1 MNDKIINL
9 TKKLISIS
17 STQDNL
23 DGLKKS
29 LNLAKHEL
37 KDQFTIDE
45 FESNGIPSLLIHNSS
60 QKINDFKII
69 LNAHLDVVPGLA
81 KQFTPIV
88 KDGRIYGRGV
98 YDMKAAAAVMIV
110 LFKEIAHQLPYP
122 IALQLTTDEEDSGEN
137 GTRYQLKK
145 GIRAEFAIMGEC
157 GSNFRIVNEAK
168 TALNIKL
175 SAKGLS
181 AHGAYPWKGKNAISI
196 MQTVLE
202 KIIKHYPI
210 PITDSYATTINIA
223 RIETT
228 NTAHNKVP
236 DNCDAYLDLR
246 ISPDD
251 KETILD
257 NIKSLLPD
265 TVELKVLH
273 RATHHFTDPH
283 NHYISQLK
291 NISAGLLGTNVQLIN
306 QHATSDARFYS
317 EVGCAAIEFGPV
329 GAGQHQDEEWVD
341 IDSLGKYYQ
350 ILKEFLLNLN

>member
-1 MNDKIINL
+1 MNDQIITL
-9 TKKLISIS
+9 TKKLISVP
-17 STQDNL
+17 STPDNL
-23 DGLKKS
+23 EGLKKT
-29 LNLAKHEL
+29 LNMAKHEIM
-37 KDQFTIDE
+37 DQFMIDE
-45 FESNGIPSLLIHNSS
+45 FESNGIPSLLIYNSVR
-60 QKINDFKII
+60 KINDFKII

-81 KQFTPIV
+81 KQFSPV
-88 KDGRIYGRGV
+88 EKDGRIYGRGV

-110 LFKEIAHQLPYP
+110 LFKEIAHKLPYP
-122 IALQLTTDEEDSGEN
+122 VGLQLTTDEEDSGEN

-145 GIRAEFAIMGEC
+145 GVRAEFAIMGEC

-168 TALNIKL
+168 TCLNIKL

-181 AHGAYPWKGKNAISI
+181 AHGAYPWKGKNAILI
-196 MQTVLE
+196 MQNVLE
-202 KIIKHYPI
+202 KIIKRYPV
-210 PITDSYATTINIA
+210 PITDSYSTTINIA

-246 ISPDD
+246 IFSKD

-273 RATHHFTDPH
+273 RPTQHFTDP
-283 NHYISQLK
+283 NNYYISQLK
-291 NISAGLLGTNVQLIN
+291 NKASEVLGTNIQLIN

-317 EVGCAAIEFGPV
+317 EVGCPAVEFGPI
-329 GAGQHQDEEWVD
+329 GAGQHQDEEWID
-341 IDSLGKYYQ
+341 IESLSKYYQ
-350 ILKEFLLNLN
+350 ILKEFLFSIK